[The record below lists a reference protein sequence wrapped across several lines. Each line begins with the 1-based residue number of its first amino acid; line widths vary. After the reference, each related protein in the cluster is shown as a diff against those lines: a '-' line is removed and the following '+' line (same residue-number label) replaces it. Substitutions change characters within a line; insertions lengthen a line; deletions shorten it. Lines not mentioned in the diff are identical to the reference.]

1 MRARLPLN
9 ALRAF
14 EASAR
19 YLNFTKAGLEL
30 HVSQA
35 AVSQQVRTLEQML
48 GVALFTRVPRGL
60 QLTDEGLH
68 LLPSITEALQMMNSA
83 LDRFHEGKIKEV
95 LTIAVV
101 GTFAIGWLLPRV
113 TDFLNEN
120 PWIDIRI
127 LTHNN
132 VVNLAAEGIDAS
144 IRFGSGGW
152 INTENIL
159 LFQAPHTILCSPR
172 TSKKLSIPA
181 DLKNICLVR
190 SYRKDEWNNWF
201 KAAGIAPWPVNGPVF
216 DSTRHMID
224 AVKLG
229 DYAALV
235 PYHMFQRELNE
246 RSVVKPFEIYA
257 TLGGYWLSLQKSRNN
272 HNSDALNLFKQWIIE
287 CSRDFVLKSL

>member
-68 LLPSITEALQMMNSA
+68 LLPSITEALQMMSSA
-83 LDRFHEGKIKEV
+83 MDKFHEGKIKEV

-101 GTFAIGWLLPRV
+101 GTFAIGWLLPRI
-113 TDFLNEN
+113 TEFLNEN

-159 LFQAPHTILCSPR
+159 LFQAPHTVLCSPE
-172 TSKKLSIPA
+172 TSKKLSIPS
-181 DLKNICLVR
+181 DLKKVCLLR

-201 KAAGIAPWPVNGPVF
+201 KAAGIDPWTVNGPIF

-235 PYHMFQRELNE
+235 PYHMFQKELNE
-246 RSVVKPFEIYA
+246 RSVAKPFEIYA
-257 TLGGYWLSLQKSRNN
+257 TLGGYWLTLQKSRVN
-272 HNSDALNLFKQWIIE
+272 HNSEALNFFKEWIIE
-287 CSRDFVLKSL
+287 HSREFVLKS